1 MTEFQFRYCPAH
13 YLHLTHCPEALDQ
26 MAQALPYWRESRE
39 VNGWLMSVLEL
50 CEPFDL
56 PERLG
61 RLALFSQPALERVL
75 ASLGGLLHGQAIRQ
89 VLDRSCQA
97 RLQAALDP
105 QGLRYCLEKWRL
117 VIGPWPVGWQQALP
131 AGDLDAYLPGCGLAF
146 WLQACGEVDSGF
158 ARRLNLRLPGVTL
171 VPTWPMDDE
180 LRDLA
185 RTLCLKV
192 ARDRSPECCHL
203 LN

>member
-13 YLHLTHCPEALDQ
+13 YLHSTHCPEVLDQ
-26 MAQALPYWRESRE
+26 MVQALPYWRESRE

-56 PERLG
+56 PERIG

-89 VLDRSCQA
+89 VLDRSGQA
-97 RLQAALDP
+97 RLQVALDP

-158 ARRLNLRLPGVTL
+158 ARRLNLRLPGVIL